1 MAKKKR
7 VVFVNLHSDW
17 MLVKSASVY
26 VFKYSA
32 AIKHGYLIKYL
43 LEHPEYEVCNYIND
57 RGFSWLR
64 NNNDALMKVL
74 NLFRFAE
81 NRKTMKVNG
90 IASDKIT
97 ILKHADE
104 IRPDDLVI
112 LYNICADNYR
122 GMDGVHAFKALSMIH
137 FHGIASESAVIN
149 ETDINCLLGEVNL
162 QKSCELYRRYYHVD
176 KPWVIH
182 PFVYAER
189 FQNKVPF
196 HERKNMAFAT
206 GTITYKHHKE
216 FVDTYVDPCDQPTR
230 KQIKDNPEFF
240 KSTIYCTS
248 SDYLEDDAG
257 KQINAKDIF
266 PVKLYKKIYNRTHVG
281 KQKKYYSFD
290 MVEAFNS
297 YKMCIVGEEILGIP
311 GIGFVEGMA
320 CGCAYIGQDM
330 PAYRDW
336 GLIPGVHYITYDG
349 SKEDLK
355 RVIEYYQMDEHQ
367 AELEQIAKTG
377 CEYVRSNF
385 NGDTVAQNLMEKLIE
400 EQQKWE
406 ERSKISCKKN

>member
-1 MAKKKR
+1 MTNKKR
-7 VVFVNLHSDW
+7 IVFVNLHSDW

-32 AIKHGYLIKYL
+32 AIKHGYLMKYL
-43 LEHPEYEVCNYIND
+43 LEHPEYEICNYIND

-64 NNNDALMKVL
+64 NNNEALMKLL

-90 IASDKIT
+90 IDSKKIT
-97 ILKHADE
+97 VLKSASE
-104 IRPDDLVI
+104 IKPDDLVI
-112 LYNICADNYR
+112 LYNICTDNYR
-122 GMDGVHAFKALSMIH
+122 GMDAAHAFKALSMLH
-137 FHGIASESAVIN
+137 FHGVASESDVIN
-149 ETDINCLLGEVNL
+149 KANVSCLFGEVNL

-176 KPWVIH
+176 KPWLTH

-196 HERKNMAFAT
+196 CERKNMAFAT

-216 FVDTYVDPCDQPTR
+216 FVETYVDPCDQPTR

-240 KSTIYCTS
+240 KDTIFCTS
-248 SDYLEDDAG
+248 SDYLEDDGG
-257 KQINAKDIF
+257 KMINAKDCF
-266 PVKLYKKIYNRTHVG
+266 PVKIYKKIYNRTHVG

-320 CGCAYIGQDM
+320 CGCAYIGQNM

-349 SKEDLK
+349 TKEDLK

-367 AELEQIAKTG
+367 AELEKIAKTG
-377 CEYVRSNF
+377 CEYVRTHF
-385 NGDTVAQNLMEKLIE
+385 NGDAVAEKLLHDLE
-400 EQQKWE
+400 KQQRIWMIRRE
-406 ERSKISCKKN
+406 S

>member
-1 MAKKKR
+1 MKNRKR
-7 VVFVNLHSDW
+7 IVFVNLHSDW

-26 VFKYSA
+26 IFKYSA
-32 AIKHGYLIKYL
+32 AVKHGYLMKYL
-43 LEHPEYEVCNYIND
+43 LEHSEYEICNYIND

-64 NNNDALMKVL
+64 NNNDALMKFL

-90 IASDKIT
+90 IDSEKIT
-97 ILKHADE
+97 ILKHASD
-104 IRPDDLVI
+104 IRPDDMVI
-112 LYNICADNYR
+112 LYNICTDNYR
-122 GMDGVHAFKALSMIH
+122 GMDGVHAFKALSMLH
-137 FHGIASESAVIN
+137 FHGTEGESDVIN
-149 ETDINCLLGEVNL
+149 KADVSCLFGEVNL
-162 QKSCELYRRYYHVD
+162 EINCQLYRHYYHVD
-176 KPWVIH
+176 KPWITH

-196 HERKNMAFAT
+196 SERKNMAFAT

-216 FVDTYVDPCDQPTR
+216 FMETYGNPCDQPTR

-240 KSTIYCTS
+240 KDIIYCTS

-257 KQINAKDIF
+257 KKINVNDIF
-266 PVKLYKKIYNRTHVG
+266 PVKIYKKIYNRTHVG

-336 GLIPGVHYITYDG
+336 GLVPGIHYITYDG
-349 SKEDLK
+349 TKEDLK
-355 RVIEYYQMDEHQ
+355 RVIEYYQMNEHQ
-367 AELEQIAKTG
+367 VELEKIAKTG
-377 CEYVRSNF
+377 CEYVRTHF
-385 NGDTVAQNLMEKLIE
+385 NGNVVAEQLLHSL
-400 EQQKWE
+400 EQQKKMWME
-406 ERSKISCKKN
+406 QKGE

>member
-1 MAKKKR
+1 MKNKKR
-7 VVFVNLHSDW
+7 IVFVNLHSDW

-32 AIKHGYLIKYL
+32 AIKHGYLMKYL
-43 LEHPEYEVCNYIND
+43 LEHPEYEICNYINE

-64 NNNDALMKVL
+64 NNNDASMKFL

-90 IASDKIT
+90 IDPMKIPVLKSAS
-97 ILKHADE
+97 E
-104 IRPDDLVI
+104 IKPDDLVI
-112 LYNICADNYR
+112 LYNICKDNYR
-122 GMDGVHAFKALSMIH
+122 GMDGVHAFKALSMLH
-137 FHGIASESAVIN
+137 FHGVASESDVIN
-149 ETDINCLLGEVNL
+149 KANVSCLFGEVNL

-176 KPWVIH
+176 KPWVTH

-196 HERKNMAFAT
+196 CERKNMAFAT

-216 FVDTYVDPCDQPTR
+216 FVETYVDPCDQPTR

-240 KSTIYCTS
+240 KDTIFCTS

-257 KQINAKDIF
+257 KKINAKDCF
-266 PVKLYKKIYNRTHVG
+266 PVKIYKKIYNRTHVG

-349 SKEDLK
+349 TKEDLK
-355 RVIEYYQMDEHQ
+355 RVIEYYQMGEHQ

-377 CEYVRSNF
+377 CEYVRTHF
-385 NGDTVAQNLMEKLIE
+385 NGDAVAEKLLHDLQ
-400 EQQKWE
+400 EQQKEWL
-406 ERSKISCKKN
+406 KNGK